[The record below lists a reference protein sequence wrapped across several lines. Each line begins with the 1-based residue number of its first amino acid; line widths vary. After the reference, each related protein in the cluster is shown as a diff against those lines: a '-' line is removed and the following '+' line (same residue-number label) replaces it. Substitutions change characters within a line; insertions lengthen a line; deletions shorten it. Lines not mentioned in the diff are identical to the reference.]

1 MLSLLMMLASD
12 PATTVTTDGLKAR
25 LRDIREPQEQV
36 QCHNGAVIQTADD
49 GTTTTYRVAGQ
60 LPVWPSVRPA
70 PMPATTVVSDLMF
83 RSGDPVQS
91 TLLLERSVD
100 HCSAPISYEVSGPGS
115 ALPRFGHG
123 N

>member
-12 PATTVTTDGLKAR
+12 PVAVTSVQDNDLKAR
-25 LRDIREPQEQV
+25 LAAV
-36 QCHNGAVIQTADD
+36 QQTQARCRNGVVMQAD
-49 GTTTTYRVAGQ
+49 GVT
-60 LPVWPSVRPA
+60 PA
-70 PMPATTVVSDLMF
+70 PRPGGEMTMGQAIARSSPVPLRSSDLMF
-83 RSGDPVQS
+83 RSGDPVQM

-100 HCSAPISYEVSGPGS
+100 QCSIPISTEVSGPGS

>member
-12 PATTVTTDGLKAR
+12 PVAAPPAPNSELSDR
-25 LRDIREPQEQV
+25 LRAIQQTQAR
-36 QCHNGAVIQTADD
+36 CRNGVVMQAD
-49 GTTTTYRVAGQ
+49 GVT
-60 LPVWPSVRPA
+60 PA
-70 PMPATTVVSDLMF
+70 PRLDGALMMGQAIARSSPVPLRANDLMF
-83 RSGDPVQS
+83 RSGDPVQM

-100 HCSAPISYEVSGPGS
+100 QCSVPISYDVSGPGT